1 MLYPFEQST
10 QLHPV
15 CGAQPSACP
24 ATHKP
29 WWCNGLGVAGNQ
41 QHIGGLLRPTA
52 QGCFCSNV
60 LIADCTFTRNFR
72 QGISVTGGV
81 NCLIEDCVM
90 AQTFGIDPM
99 SGIDGNLPG
108 FLCLMSRKL
117 KLIVAVLVCSRAE
130 HPARPGPER
139 HLQPLLRPEQRRLR
153 DCRRVSPLRAATQDA
168 GWLPMAEP
176 F

>member
-1 MLYPFEQST
+1 MSLRCVFTAALCWCSDGVRFGDMLYPFEQST

-99 SGIDGNLPG
+99 SGIDGNLPAWLSLLDESKAKADRG
-108 FLCLMSRKL
+108 CARVQSSRT
-117 KLIVAVLVCSRAE
+117 
-130 HPARPGPER
+130 PG
-139 HLQPLLRPEQRRLR
+139 
-153 DCRRVSPLRAATQDA
+153 
-168 GWLPMAEP
+168 
-176 F
+176 

>member
-99 SGIDGNLPG
+99 SGIDGNLPAWLSLLG
-108 FLCLMSRKL
+108 MSRKL
-117 KLIVAVLVCSRAE
+117 RADRGCARVQSSRT
-130 HPARPGPER
+130 PG
-139 HLQPLLRPEQRRLR
+139 
-153 DCRRVSPLRAATQDA
+153 
-168 GWLPMAEP
+168 
-176 F
+176 